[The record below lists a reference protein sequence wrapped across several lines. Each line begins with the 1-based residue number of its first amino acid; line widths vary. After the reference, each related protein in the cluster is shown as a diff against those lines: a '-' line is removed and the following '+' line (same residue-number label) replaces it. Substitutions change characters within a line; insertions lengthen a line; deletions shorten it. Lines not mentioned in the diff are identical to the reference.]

1 MTDNADLHR
10 EYEPVVTCARHH
22 QTLQVCGASVH
33 RNAGVFE
40 LTIPETSG
48 WSVTAHIHEHLV
60 ERISRTTLAPIKASI
75 ARWPSQYRA
84 ETDSHIAERKF
95 LIGPNTWPAWRKAW
109 T

>member
-1 MTDNADLHR
+1 M
-10 EYEPVVTCARHH
+10 
-22 QTLQVCGASVH
+22 
-33 RNAGVFE
+33 
-40 LTIPETSG
+40 
-48 WSVTAHIHEHLV
+48 VTAHIHEHLV

-95 LIGPNTWPAWRKAW
+95 PIGPNTWPAWRKAW